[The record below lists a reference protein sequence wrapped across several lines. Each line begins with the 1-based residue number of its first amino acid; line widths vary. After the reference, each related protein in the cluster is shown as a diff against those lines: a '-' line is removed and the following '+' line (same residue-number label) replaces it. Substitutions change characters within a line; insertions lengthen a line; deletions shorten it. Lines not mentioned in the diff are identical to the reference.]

1 MTTSAAEAQ
10 LRLQRHLGLS
20 SSAAERAVREILDCF
35 GLSVDEFIRA
45 RHHELQ
51 QQGSQNLDI
60 YQRIADELPSM
71 LFRAPA
77 LSARQIRR
85 RIYG

>member
-1 MTTSAAEAQ
+1 MTTSTLEAQ

-20 SSAAERAVREILDCF
+20 PHAAERAVREVMDCF
-35 GLSVDEFIRA
+35 ALDVDGYIRA
-45 RHHELQ
+45 RHQELQ
-51 QQGSQNLDI
+51 GQGSQNVDI
-60 YQRIADELPSM
+60 YQTIADELPRV

>member
-1 MTTSAAEAQ
+1 MTTSAEEAQ

-20 SSAAERAVREILDCF
+20 PHAAERAVREVMDCF
-35 GLSVDEFIRA
+35 ALDVDGYIRA
-45 RHHELQ
+45 RHQQLQ
-51 QQGSQNLDI
+51 AQGSQNVDI
-60 YQRIADELPSM
+60 YQCIADELQRT

-77 LSARQIRR
+77 FSARQIRR